1 MLLLLLILAAFLLAI
16 IKYKNIKNIEH
27 KNIKLY
33 WLILLGFAIQIA
45 IFNEKFAQ
53 SKLNYLTPTL
63 YILSLIVLL
72 IFLLANFKE
81 YYGIKVTTVGFIL
94 NIIVILA
101 NKGYMPQSIKQLA
114 LSGQMEKIKLLT
126 KYGHFYNATVMTNK
140 TRLNLLGDRILLSM
154 FGKFKTVYSI
164 GDIIIMIGMAI
175 FVFELFAPD
184 KSVEEIFSSTQKQ
197 Q

>member
-1 MLLLLLILAAFLLAI
+1 MLLLFLIIAAFLLAML
-16 IKYKNIKNIEH
+16 KYRNIKNIEN
-27 KNIKLY
+27 KNIKFY
-33 WLILLGFAIQIA
+33 WLILLGFVIQIA

-53 SKLNYLTPTL
+53 SELNYLTPVL

-72 IFLLANFKE
+72 IFLLTNFKE
-81 YYGIKVTTVGFIL
+81 YNGIKVTTAGFIL

-140 TRLNLLGDRILLSM
+140 TRLNLLGDKILLSL
-154 FGKFKTVYSI
+154 FGKFRTVYSI
-164 GDIIIMIGMAI
+164 GDIIIMVGIAI

-184 KSVEEIFSSTQKQ
+184 KNAGEITSPAQK
-197 Q
+197 

>member
-1 MLLLLLILAAFLLAI
+1 MLLLFLIIAAFLLAML
-16 IKYKNIKNIEH
+16 KYRNIKNIEN
-27 KNIKLY
+27 KNIKFY
-33 WLILLGFAIQIA
+33 WLILLGFVIQIA

-53 SKLNYLTPTL
+53 SELNYLTPVL

-72 IFLLANFKE
+72 IFLLTNFKE
-81 YYGIKVTTVGFIL
+81 YNGIKVTTAGFIL

-140 TRLNLLGDRILLSM
+140 TRLNLLGDKILLSL
-154 FGKFKTVYSI
+154 FGKFRTVYSI
-164 GDIIIMIGMAI
+164 GDIIIMVGIAI

-184 KSVEEIFSSTQKQ
+184 KNAGEVSSPAQK
-197 Q
+197 

>member
-1 MLLLLLILAAFLLAI
+1 MLLLFLIITAFLLAML
-16 IKYKNIKNIEH
+16 KYRNIKNIEN
-27 KNIKLY
+27 KNIKFY
-33 WLILLGFAIQIA
+33 WLILLGFVIQIA

-53 SKLNYLTPTL
+53 SELNYLTPVL

-72 IFLLANFKE
+72 IFLLTNFKE
-81 YYGIKVTTVGFIL
+81 YNGIKVTTAGFIL

-140 TRLNLLGDRILLSM
+140 TRLNLLGDRILLSL
-154 FGKFKTVYSI
+154 FGKIRTVYSI
-164 GDIIIMIGMAI
+164 GDIIIMVGIAI

-184 KSVEEIFSSTQKQ
+184 KNAGEITSPAQK
-197 Q
+197 

>member
-1 MLLLLLILAAFLLAI
+1 MLLLFLIIAAFLLAML
-16 IKYKNIKNIEH
+16 KYRNIKNIEN
-27 KNIKLY
+27 KNIKFYL
-33 WLILLGFAIQIA
+33 LILLGFVIQIA

-53 SKLNYLTPTL
+53 SELNYLTPVL

-72 IFLLANFKE
+72 IFLLTNFKE
-81 YYGIKVTTVGFIL
+81 YNGIKVTTAGFIL

-140 TRLNLLGDRILLSM
+140 TRLNLLGDRILLSL
-154 FGKFKTVYSI
+154 FGKFRTVYSI
-164 GDIIIMIGMAI
+164 GDIIIMVGIAI

-184 KSVEEIFSSTQKQ
+184 KNAGEITSPAQK
-197 Q
+197 